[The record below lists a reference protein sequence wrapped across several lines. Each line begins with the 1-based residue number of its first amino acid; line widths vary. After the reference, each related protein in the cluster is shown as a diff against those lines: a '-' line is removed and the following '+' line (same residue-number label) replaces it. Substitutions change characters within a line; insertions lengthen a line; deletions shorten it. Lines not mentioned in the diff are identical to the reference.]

1 MVTPL
6 TFTPIEGH
14 RSSES
19 AQIEYIKSAQN
30 SAPTSARGGVLPNTR
45 PGSEADN
52 NRPPLARSLARLL
65 GEGQEGGCKM
75 AKEDE

>member
-52 NRPPLARSLARLL
+52 NHPPLARSLAW
-65 GEGQEGGCKM
+65 GGTGQEGGCKM